1 MMDLLDLKI
10 FKQLYIQ
17 RNISAVS
24 RFLYLSQPTISYRL
38 NKLQQELN
46 ITLYAYDGEYHFT
59 PQGKVFYEYCER
71 ILRDHDELVT
81 RLESMNDF
89 TVNLSTVATYL
100 YLEPIYKLLH
110 EKGFFPRIYTC
121 RSDEAIRNI
130 IDHQADVAIV
140 GGVNM
145 ELPRHIDV
153 IPLKDE
159 RIVLVY
165 HQSLSHDIR
174 KIPLVIDQKDSGI
187 HAVVLNYLEQFDQV
201 NIVAEMGTTAD
212 RLALINHEPLGLFIN
227 ETYLKEIQD
236 RYPHIVISDTYQ
248 IHRNILLLAGKSS
261 RYGDIIHTLIE
272 KLNNLS
278 PAH

>member
-1 MMDLLDLKI
+1 MDLLDLKI
-10 FKQLYIQ
+10 YKQLYIQ
-17 RNISAVS
+17 RNTSAVS
-24 RFLYLSQPTISYRL
+24 RYLYLSQPTISYRL

-46 ITLYAYDGEYHFT
+46 ITLYSYDGEYHFT
-59 PQGKVFYEYCER
+59 PQGKVFYKYCER
-71 ILRDHDELVT
+71 ILRDHDELMA
-81 RLESMNDF
+81 RLEGMNDF
-89 TVNLSTVATYL
+89 TVNLSTVATHL
-100 YLEPIYKLLH
+100 YLEPIYELLR
-110 EKGFFPRIYTC
+110 EKRLFPRVYTC

-145 ELPRHIDV
+145 ELPRHIDA

-187 HAVVLNYLEQFDQV
+187 HTVVLNYLEQFGDV

-212 RLALINHEPLGLFIN
+212 RLTLINQKPLGLFIN
-227 ETYLKEIQD
+227 ETYLKNIQEQ
-236 RYPHIVISDTYQ
+236 YPHIVVSDTYQ
-248 IHRNILLLAGKSS
+248 IHRNILLLACESS
-261 RYGDIIHTLIE
+261 RYGDIIRALIE

-278 PAH
+278 PSH

>member
-1 MMDLLDLKI
+1 MDLLDLKI

-81 RLESMNDF
+81 RLEGMNDF

-110 EKGFFPRIYTC
+110 EKGLFPRIHTC

-140 GGVNM
+140 GG
-145 ELPRHIDV
+145 
-153 IPLKDE
+153 
-159 RIVLVY
+159 
-165 HQSLSHDIR
+165 
-174 KIPLVIDQKDSGI
+174 
-187 HAVVLNYLEQFDQV
+187 
-201 NIVAEMGTTAD
+201 
-212 RLALINHEPLGLFIN
+212 
-227 ETYLKEIQD
+227 
-236 RYPHIVISDTYQ
+236 
-248 IHRNILLLAGKSS
+248 
-261 RYGDIIHTLIE
+261 
-272 KLNNLS
+272 
-278 PAH
+278 